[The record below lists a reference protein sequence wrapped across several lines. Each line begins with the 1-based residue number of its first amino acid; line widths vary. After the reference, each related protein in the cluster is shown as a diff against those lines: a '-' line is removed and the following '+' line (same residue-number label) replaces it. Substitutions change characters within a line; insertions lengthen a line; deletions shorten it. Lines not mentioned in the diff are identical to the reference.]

1 MNYGILLRLLV
12 LKFFLF
18 IWLILLV
25 ISFDNLAVCIFYLLV
40 IIQIC
45 KRTIMGIQF
54 DLLLYIVILS
64 LQKLLLLEIVIVCTI
79 FFVLF
84 IDFLEVFGTLI
95 CDLGLLV
102 ERIMLVVRDFLPL
115 IPIDD

>member
-12 LKFFLF
+12 LNFFLF

-25 ISFDNLAVCIFYLLV
+25 ISFDPLAVCIFYLLV
-40 IIQIC
+40 ILQIC

-64 LQKLLLLEIVIVCTI
+64 LQKLLLLEIVIACTI

-84 IDFLEVFGTLI
+84 IDFLEVFGILTF
-95 CDLGLLV
+95 DLGLLV